1 MLLDSRSWAIFAL
14 GVALPVGMAVTA
26 LLFM

>member
-1 MLLDSRSWAIFAL
+1 MPQDISSWVIFAL

-26 LLFM
+26 LFFM